1 VADQQPAQ
9 PYQRVDHL
17 YVVIARI
24 NDQAPKLAMTEEE
37 IVRQHRAYLK
47 EQQDKGALVGSGPG
61 QDRDGSRHVGAVML
75 LRCANLAEATNLANQ
90 EPYLREKQRIAE
102 VIPWRRVWFEK
113 ED

>member
-17 YVVIARI
+17 YVVIARL

-47 EQQDKGALVGSGPG
+47 EQQDKGTLVGSGPG

-75 LRCANLAEATNLANQ
+75 LRCASLTEATKLANQ

>member
-17 YVVIARI
+17 YVVIARF

-37 IVRQHRAYLK
+37 IVRQHRAYLR
-47 EQQDKGALVGSGPG
+47 EQQDKGTLVGSGPG

-75 LRCANLAEATNLANQ
+75 LRCASLTEATKLANQ